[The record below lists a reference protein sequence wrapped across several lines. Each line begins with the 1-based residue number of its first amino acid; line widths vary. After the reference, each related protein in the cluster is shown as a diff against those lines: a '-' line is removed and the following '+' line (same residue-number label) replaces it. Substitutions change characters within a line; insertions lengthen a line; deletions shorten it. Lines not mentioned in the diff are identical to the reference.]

1 MATRRTP
8 LSRDR
13 VLRAALELVDREGV
27 DALTMRRLG
36 RELGVEAMS
45 LYGYVDSKEDLIEG
59 VVEQVFRQMPLI
71 VPGPGRWQDRVR
83 RHAGAYRSV
92 LLDHPNA
99 VRLVAR
105 RPLTTEGIAV
115 FVDSALAE
123 LRTLGLDLAMA
134 DRVLGVIASF
144 ILGHVAEEV
153 GDEVRA
159 GADRPHLALRDT
171 IDAQRFPH
179 LAAVGEMK
187 PTDYD
192 QEFDMGMDFII
203 AGLEQL
209 LAVGRGTT
217 PAPAPAPAAAPDA
230 GDEAGFGK
238 VIG

>member
-1 MATRRTP
+1 MAARRTP

-13 VLRAALELVDREGV
+13 VLRAALDLVDREGV
-27 DALTMRRLG
+27 AGLTMRRLG

-45 LYGYVDSKEDLIEG
+45 LYGYVDSKEDLIDG

-71 VPGPGRWQDRVR
+71 VPGPGRWQDRLH
-83 RHAGAYRSV
+83 RHAAAYRNV

-105 RPLTTEGIAV
+105 RPLTTEGIAA

-123 LRTLGLDLAMA
+123 LCSTGLDLATA
-134 DRVLGVIASF
+134 DRVLGVIAAF
-144 ILGHVAEEV
+144 TLGHVAEQV

-159 GADRPHLALRDT
+159 GTEPPPPLS
-171 IDAQRFPH
+171 DAVDPARFPL

-192 QEFDMGMDFII
+192 QEFAMGIDFII
-203 AGLEQL
+203 AGIERL
-209 LAVGRGTT
+209 LA
-217 PAPAPAPAAAPDA
+217 PDPHDD
-230 GDEAGFGK
+230 GER
-238 VIG
+238 

>member
-1 MATRRTP
+1 MARRTP

-13 VLRAALELVDREGV
+13 VLRAALDLVDREGV

-36 RELGVEAMS
+36 RDVGVEAMS

-71 VPGPGRWQDRVR
+71 VPGPGRWQDRLR
-83 RHAGAYRSV
+83 RHARAYRSV

-105 RPLTTEGIAV
+105 RPLATEGIAA

-123 LRTLGLDLAMA
+123 LQAVGLDLEMA
-134 DRVLGVIASF
+134 DRVLGVVASF
-144 ILGHVAEEV
+144 TLGHVSEEV

-159 GADRPHLALRDT
+159 EADASRPQRDA
-171 IDAQRFPH
+171 IDATRFPL
-179 LAAVGEMK
+179 LARVGEMK

-192 QEFDMGMDFII
+192 REFDLGIDFIV
-203 AGLEQL
+203 AGLERL
-209 LAVGRGTT
+209 LAGQANGASGGASTDPRGY
-217 PAPAPAPAAAPDA
+217 D
-230 GDEAGFGK
+230 K
-238 VIG
+238 IIG

>member
-1 MATRRTP
+1 MARRTP

-13 VLRAALELVDREGV
+13 VLRAALDLVDREGV

-59 VVEQVFRQMPLI
+59 VVEQLFRQMPLI
-71 VPGPGRWQDRVR
+71 VPGPGRWQDRLR
-83 RHAGAYRSV
+83 RHARAYRAV

-99 VRLVAR
+99 VRLVAH
-105 RPLTTEGIAV
+105 RPLTTEGTAA
-115 FVDSALAE
+115 FVESALAE
-123 LRTLGLDLAMA
+123 LQAIGLDLEMA

-144 ILGHVAEEV
+144 TLGQVSEQV

-159 GADRPHLALRDT
+159 DVAPARPGGDT
-171 IDAQRFPH
+171 VDARRFPR

-187 PTDYD
+187 PTDYER
-192 QEFDMGMDFII
+192 EFDLGLDFIVV
-203 AGLEQL
+203 GLERL
-209 LAVGRGTT
+209 LAAQADARAPSRQADPRGY
-217 PAPAPAPAAAPDA
+217 D
-230 GDEAGFGK
+230 K